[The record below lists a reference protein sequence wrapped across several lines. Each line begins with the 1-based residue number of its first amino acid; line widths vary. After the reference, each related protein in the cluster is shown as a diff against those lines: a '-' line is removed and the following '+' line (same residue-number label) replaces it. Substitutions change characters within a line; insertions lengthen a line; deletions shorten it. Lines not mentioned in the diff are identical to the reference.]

1 MVPGGAQDGA
11 PYRHA
16 AGASPRPT
24 GCGNLRDGRPHGAA
38 PTKDLKPVPS
48 SAPVCALGHLPP
60 EGKVWRAHNVRPYG
74 VSSTGDVCSAKPG
87 AGVKLHQRQFLQTQ
101 GPVAREELRKA
112 TPFLRAGNIV
122 ILFRRAPRKRGGR
135 GPTPLV
141 KGRWPKARGD
151 REGEYGRI
159 SAHSEPS
166 PVDSL
171 VTFSSLRKSLAAG
184 AAKSSPHSLK
194 GNEKRRRGQAPALPR
209 ICALTCPLIRPL
221 RGHLPPGGRLS
232 IFVRLSPYNKT
243 HSLTTK
249 ERRNHYGKQSHRPH
263 QRGDPA

>member
-1 MVPGGAQDGA
+1 MATWGR
-11 PYRHA
+11 PYKRSETCPLICHILRLCHLPLEEGLWTG
-16 AGASPRPT
+16 GASPSPT
-24 GCGNLRDGRPHGAA
+24 GFKKVLMVWGRKPFGAPA
-38 PTKDLKPVPS
+38 
-48 SAPVCALGHLPP
+48 
-60 EGKVWRAHNVRPYG
+60 RIR
-74 VSSTGDVCSAKPG
+74 TGSVGSAKPG
-87 AGVKLHQRQFLQTQ
+87 AVLEPHQRQFLQTQ

-166 PVDSL
+166 PGDSL

-184 AAKSSPHSLK
+184 AAKFSPHSLK

-221 RGHLPPGGRLS
+221 RGHLPPRGKAINIR
-232 IFVRLSPYNKT
+232 
-243 HSLTTK
+243 TTITI
-249 ERRNHYGKQSHRPH
+249 
-263 QRGDPA
+263 

>member
-1 MVPGGAQDGA
+1 MATWGRPYKRSETCPLIRPSVRTGA
-11 PYRHA
+11 P
-16 AGASPRPT
+16 S
-24 GCGNLRDGRPHGAA
+24 
-38 PTKDLKPVPS
+38 
-48 SAPVCALGHLPP
+48 P

-74 VSSTGDVCSAKPG
+74 GKRTGSVGSAKPG
-87 AGVKLHQRQFLQTQ
+87 AVVKPHQRQFLQTQ
-101 GPVAREELRKA
+101 GPVAREESRKA

-159 SAHSEPS
+159 SAHPEPS
-166 PVDSL
+166 PGDSL

-184 AAKSSPHSLK
+184 AAKFSPHSLK

-209 ICALTCPLIRPL
+209 ICALTCPLIHPL
-221 RGHLPPGGRLS
+221 RGHLPPQGEGYQYSYDHHHITQPTL
-232 IFVRLSPYNKT
+232 
-243 HSLTTK
+243 
-249 ERRNHYGKQSHRPH
+249 
-263 QRGDPA
+263 

>member
-1 MVPGGAQDGA
+1 MGPPLQEV
-11 PYRHA
+11 
-16 AGASPRPT
+16 RP
-24 GCGNLRDGRPHGAA
+24 
-38 PTKDLKPVPS
+38 
-48 SAPVCALGHLPP
+48 LPP
-60 EGKVWRAHNVRPYG
+60 HPSRLRRATFPPRG
-74 VSSTGDVCSAKPG
+74 RFRRRRIRTGSVGSAKPG
-87 AGVKLHQRQFLQTQ
+87 AVVKPHQRQFLQTQ
-101 GPVAREELRKA
+101 GPVAREESRKA

-166 PVDSL
+166 PGDSL

-184 AAKSSPHSLK
+184 AAKFSPHSLK

-209 ICALTCPLIRPL
+209 ICALTCPHIRPL
-221 RGHLPPGGRLS
+221 RGHFPPRGKAINIRT
-232 IFVRLSPYNKT
+232 P
-243 HSLTTK
+243 TTI
-249 ERRNHYGKQSHRPH
+249 
-263 QRGDPA
+263 